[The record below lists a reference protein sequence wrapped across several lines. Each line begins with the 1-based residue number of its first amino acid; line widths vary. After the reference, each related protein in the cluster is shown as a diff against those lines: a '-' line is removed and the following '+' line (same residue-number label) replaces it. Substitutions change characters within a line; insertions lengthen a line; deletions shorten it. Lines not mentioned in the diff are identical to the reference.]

1 VAHGARFAVPSIMSL
16 PFEIVICTYDVSV
29 YFFFLDD
36 DQELYSRA
44 RLWQMERSNILVVFA
59 DEEPNQ
65 YV

>member
-1 VAHGARFAVPSIMSL
+1 MFL

-44 RLWQMERSNILVVFA
+44 RLWQMERSNTLVVFA